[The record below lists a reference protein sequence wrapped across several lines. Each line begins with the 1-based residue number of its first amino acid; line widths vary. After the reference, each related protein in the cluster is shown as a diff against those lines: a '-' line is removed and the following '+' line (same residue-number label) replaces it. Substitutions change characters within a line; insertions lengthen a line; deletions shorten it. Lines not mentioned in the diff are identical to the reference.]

1 MKRGIAGLLI
11 SCLILQT
18 PLGVLRA
25 EEMNKEIVQTAV
37 EEYSQSSDSKSV
49 SGTLEVVLESVLG
62 EIDYNRDFQVSLKKA
77 GSSIVGEPET
87 FQFSD
92 SKGIGNVSFEELESG
107 NYTVSIT
114 ANGFEEYTQDIQI
127 NAFAKKQIYV
137 LTGYSEGRHD
147 EENAHSGAM
156 KFGDV
161 NGDSIID
168 ASDMEQIIDAI
179 ESEGASA
186 NSSTDL
192 NRDGKVD
199 EADLKWFSQSY
210 ERENVTSSIMTT
222 ISKEAIEPQVDENT
236 VIVGDANIE
245 SILGESG
252 ENVTFKPANEE
263 RISIENPVVL
273 NFTLGG
279 ASDSSVEMDGLVIQ
293 SPNGEGHLEQ
303 GTIIIT
309 DEQGDEIQIPFGED
323 QTRAKISRAASV
335 IINEDGSLEVDLG
348 GQVAVKKI
356 SIKVTATSGT
366 QLADI
371 SKVEFING
379 MENRIPAPEMN
390 IPTELTVKG
399 LNKELEIS
407 WKAEKNVTGYEVEVS
422 SVVSGKEISEVH
434 KTTANKL
441 SVAQFNNTKLVNKQ
455 EYKVRVQSV
464 NGNWR
469 SGYSESVVGIP
480 MATEKPK
487 APDHVKAEGLYRSIK
502 ISWKDMEDTDSYQV
516 FYREDGTEE
525 YTKIDNIQ
533 GTSYVVSGLKDNTKY
548 YAYVVGVNELGES
561 PKSLESTATTTNINP
576 VKMPERKLIN
586 TSNGVGQVSA
596 HIENVTIGR
605 GNMLES
611 PLDDKNGKS
620 GFGLVD
626 NDHGSRL
633 YVDDWD
639 EGGAYPGG
647 NKGVTVEFDQAYE
660 MNYITLAE
668 DMDRT
673 NYSYV
678 NVKYWDADGK
688 EMETNASISKVKAE
702 NDRYYYAIKLPKKI
716 QAKKIRIGVGRYGS
730 VRGIYISELR
740 FYHYDS
746 LEDDIMSLYSD
757 DMHTTL
763 REDVTAATIEI
774 LQKRVDE
781 KDEATGEYHPERELL
796 QRELDTAKEILN
808 NTSLNEVIAIHPEIT
823 AVKDGHLGFGGL
835 NAWQPLGVTAYAD
848 EEIVVYVGHNELRTG
863 ANTSLK
869 LMATQYHAEGSS
881 FVQEVQTLKVGRNVV
896 RIPKLQSIDVEKGGS
911 LYVMYTGNNV
921 NDKYGVRISG
931 GTKVPMLDL
940 YQVTD
945 ETERETRIKK
955 YVQELNVHVK
965 DMEKQHN
972 KLHKGNEHKAVDY
985 DYDKQN
991 CILGTTDIMLDQMM
1005 YSISAEQVLNG
1016 IGKGTVEEQTKN
1028 LSQALKAMD
1037 EMMTLFYQHKGLSN
1051 AEGATA
1057 KDRLPSQHLNIRY
1070 HRMFGSAFM
1079 YAGGN
1084 HIGIEWGSI
1093 PIVGSARPVV
1103 RDENG
1108 KHISGQYFGWGI
1120 AHEIGHDINQAVY
1133 AIAEITNNYFS
1144 VLAQA
1149 KDTNDSVRFKYED
1162 VYEKVTSNTLGKS
1175 NDVFT
1180 QLGMYWQL
1188 HLAYDRGYNYKT
1200 YDTYREQF
1208 DNLFFARVDTYA
1220 RNTARAPKP
1229 NGIALTLSG
1238 NTDQDFMRLSTAA
1251 AEKNILEFFER
1262 WGMVPD
1268 EETVA
1273 YASQFEQETRAIYYV
1288 NDDARVYEIENGT
1301 ADTVLGQDVVGDDV
1315 SAVVDETSQN
1325 QVEIALSNKAGNK
1338 DAVLGYEIARYSTS
1352 EGKESREV
1360 VGFTTEDKFVDTVT
1374 TINNR
1379 VFTYEITVI
1388 DKFLNRSVA
1397 KRLPAVKIS
1406 HDGSY
1411 AKDEWTI
1418 TTNMVSD
1425 QDELPEADENE
1436 PCAPELESAIS
1447 KIADNKKDT
1456 TYTGKTV
1463 KSEDGIAT
1471 APEIVLNFNKTLE
1484 VTALKYTL
1492 QEGTAISDYEIQ
1504 ISTDGETWK
1513 TVKSDRFDLKDKT
1526 VTVYF
1531 ENKEN
1536 GESPF
1541 IFTYDARYV
1550 KLIATGQEEKEIS
1563 ISEID
1568 VLGPTGDNVE
1578 FKKTDGNEAGV
1589 GRLKED
1595 FVYDKAQQLK
1605 IEKDSLVFVG
1615 EYKGNPAYNVVVL
1628 YNEKGEIV
1636 GGVDA
1641 DGSINANQIIMAD
1654 VPEHGELGETSD
1666 GTFIYWV
1673 EPEQV
1678 ESLLK
1683 NNKVVRAELYR
1694 VDNALTNEGQRL
1706 VSDTLPIEI
1715 PKELKEITLTGGK
1728 NSR

>member
-127 NAFAKKQIYV
+127 NAFAKNQIYV

-186 NSSTDL
+186 NNSTDL

-222 ISKEAIEPQVDENT
+222 ISKEAIEPQLDENT
-236 VIVGDANIE
+236 VVVGDVDIE

-252 ENVTFKPANEE
+252 KNVTFKPANEE
-263 RISIENPVVL
+263 HISTENPVVL

-279 ASDSSVEMDGLVIQ
+279 TGDSSVKMDGMVIQ
-293 SPNGEGHLEQ
+293 SPKGEGHLEQ
-303 GTIIIT
+303 GIIIVT
-309 DEQGDEIQIPFGED
+309 DEEGNEIEIPFGEALVNARERR
-323 QTRAKISRAASV
+323 TASV
-335 IINEDGSLEVDLG
+335 TVNEDGSLEVDLG
-348 GQVAVKKI
+348 GQVAVKKV

-371 SKVEFING
+371 SKVEFVNG

-390 IPTELTVKG
+390 IPTELKVEG
-399 LNKELEIS
+399 LNRELDIS

-422 SVVSGKEISEVH
+422 SVVEGKEISEVH
-434 KTTANKL
+434 KVTANKL
-441 SVAQFNNTKLVNKQ
+441 SVVQFNNTKLVNKQ

-469 SGYSESVVGIP
+469 SGYSESVIGIP
-480 MATEKPK
+480 MATERPK
-487 APDHVKAEGLYRSIK
+487 APDNVKAEGLYRSIK
-502 ISWKDMEDTDSYQV
+502 VSWKDMDDTDSYQL

-533 GTSYVVSGLKDNTKY
+533 GTSYVITGLKDNTKY
-548 YAYVVGVNELGES
+548 YVHVVGVNELGES
-561 PKSLESTATTTNINP
+561 PKSLESTTTTTNINP
-576 VKMPERKLIN
+576 AKMPERKLIN

-605 GNMLES
+605 GSMLES
-611 PLDDKNGKS
+611 PLDDGNAKS
-620 GFGLVD
+620 GLGLVD
-626 NDHGSRL
+626 NDYGSRL

-647 NKGVTVEFDQAYE
+647 NKGVTVEFDQEYE
-660 MNYITLAE
+660 INYITLGE
-668 DMDRT
+668 ELDRT
-673 NYSYV
+673 EYYYL
-678 NVKYWDADGK
+678 NVTYWDTNGK
-688 EMETNASISKVKAE
+688 ATQANASISRVKAE
-702 NDRYYYAIKLPKKI
+702 NGRYYHAIKLSEKIQTKKI
-716 QAKKIRIGVGRYGS
+716 KIGVGRYGS
-730 VRGIYISELR
+730 AKGVYISELR

-746 LEDDIMSLYSD
+746 LEDEIMALYSD

-763 REDVTAATIEI
+763 RADVTVNTIEA

-781 KDEATGEYHPERELL
+781 VDQATGEYHPERSLL
-796 QRELDTAKEILN
+796 QKEIDTAKEILN
-808 NTSLNEVIAIHPEIT
+808 NTSLNETISVHPEIT
-823 AVKDGHLGFGGL
+823 SVKDGHLGFGGL

-848 EEIVVYVGHNELRTG
+848 EEVIIYVGHNTLRTG
-863 ANTSLK
+863 SNTSLK
-869 LMATQYHAEGSS
+869 VVATQYHAEASA
-881 FVQEVQTLKVGRNVV
+881 FVREIQTLKVGRNVV
-896 RIPKLQSIDVEKGGS
+896 RIPKIQSIDVEKGGS

-921 NDKYGVRISG
+921 NDKYGVRVSG
-931 GTKVPMLDL
+931 GVKIPSLDL
-940 YQVTD
+940 YKITD
-945 ETERETRIKK
+945 EEEKKARIKT
-955 YVQELNVHVK
+955 YVEELNIHVEN
-965 DMEKQHN
+965 METLHN
-972 KLHKGNEHKAVDY
+972 KHHKGNKENAVDY

-991 CILGTTDIMLDQMM
+991 CILGATDIMLDHMM
-1005 YSISAEQVLNG
+1005 YSVAAEQVLRG
-1016 IGKGTVEEQTKN
+1016 IGSGTIEQQTEN
-1028 LSQALKAMD
+1028 LYQALKAMD

-1051 AEGATA
+1051 EEGATA
-1057 KDRLPSQHLNIRY
+1057 KDRLPSRHLNIRY
-1070 HRMFGSAFM
+1070 QRMFAGAFM
-1079 YAGGN
+1079 YASGN
-1084 HIGIEWGSI
+1084 HIGIEWGSV

-1120 AHEIGHDINQAVY
+1120 AHEIGHDINQSTYAV
-1133 AIAEITNNYFS
+1133 AEVTNNYFS

-1149 KDTNDSVRFKYED
+1149 RDTNDSVRFKYED
-1162 VYEKVTSNTLGKS
+1162 VYEKVTSNTLGRDK
-1175 NDVFT
+1175 NVFT

-1200 YDTYREQF
+1200 YDAYQEQF

-1220 RNTARAPKP
+1220 RNVARAPKP
-1229 NGIALTLSG
+1229 NGVALTLSG
-1238 NTDQDFMRLSTAA
+1238 DRDQDFMRLATAA

-1268 EETVA
+1268 KETIA
-1273 YASQFEQETRAIYYV
+1273 YASQFEQETRAIYYA
-1288 NDDARVYEIENGT
+1288 NDDARVYEIERGT
-1301 ADTVLGQDVVGDDV
+1301 KDTILGQDAVGDNV
-1315 SAVVDETSQN
+1315 SVAVDDTLQN
-1325 QVEIALSNKAGNK
+1325 QVEISLSNKAGNK
-1338 DAVLGYEIARYSTS
+1338 EAVLGYEIARYSTS

-1425 QDELPEADENE
+1425 QDEMPGADENE

-1456 TYTGKTV
+1456 TYIGKTV

-1568 VLGPTGDNVE
+1568 VLGPTGDNVG

-1589 GRLKED
+1589 GILKED

-1605 IEKDSLVFVG
+1605 IEKGSLVFVG

-1636 GGVDA
+1636 GGVDT